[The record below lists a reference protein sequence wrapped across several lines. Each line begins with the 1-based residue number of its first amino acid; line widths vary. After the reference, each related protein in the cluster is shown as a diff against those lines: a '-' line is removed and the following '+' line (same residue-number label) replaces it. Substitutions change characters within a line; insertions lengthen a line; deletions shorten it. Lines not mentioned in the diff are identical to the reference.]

1 MANEVIAAPRLRTA
15 PRSCKVGHPPF
26 ASWSDGARPV
36 YLGTSSHPF
45 PSARRSGRSPG
56 TGRGLTTVTVIIAVA
71 GAAVAAL
78 FEITL
83 WPYVNVARGHP
94 HLVFDVALI
103 LATVGSA
110 EAALAWGFAG
120 GLVLDVL
127 APRPLGATVLVLL
140 LVVGGAVVASRA
152 VAPLRLRLAV
162 PVIAAIPLSILY
174 SLGVAVV
181 VAAVGGGAVPTDA
194 ISALAPG
201 AVFDAVVVGAFVPF
215 ALLARAH
222 QPDQE
227 RVGW

>member
-1 MANEVIAAPRLRTA
+1 
-15 PRSCKVGHPPF
+15 
-26 ASWSDGARPV
+26 
-36 YLGTSSHPF
+36 
-45 PSARRSGRSPG
+45 
-56 TGRGLTTVTVIIAVA
+56 VTVIIAVA

-83 WPYVNVARGHP
+83 WPYLNVARSHP

-103 LATVGSA
+103 LATVASA

-140 LVVGGAVVASRA
+140 VVVGAAVLASRA
-152 VAPLRLRLAV
+152 VPPPRLRVAV
-162 PVIAAIPLSILY
+162 PVLAAIPLSIVY
-174 SLGVAVV
+174 SLGIAAI
-181 VAAVGGGAVPTDA
+181 VAAVGGGAVPADA
-194 ISALAPG
+194 IAALVPG
-201 AVFDAVVVGAFVPF
+201 AVFDAVVIAALVPF
-215 ALLARAH
+215 ALLAHAG

>member
-1 MANEVIAAPRLRTA
+1 
-15 PRSCKVGHPPF
+15 
-26 ASWSDGARPV
+26 
-36 YLGTSSHPF
+36 
-45 PSARRSGRSPG
+45 
-56 TGRGLTTVTVIIAVA
+56 VTVIIAVA

-83 WPYVNVARGHP
+83 WPYVNVARAHP

-103 LATVGSA
+103 LATVASA

-140 LVVGGAVVASRA
+140 LVVGAAVIASRT

-162 PVIAAIPLSILY
+162 PVVAAIPLSILY
-174 SLGVAVV
+174 SLGVAIV
-181 VAAVGGGAVPTDA
+181 VAAVGGGAVPTGA
-194 ISALAPG
+194 ISALVPG
-201 AVFDAVVVGAFVPF
+201 ALFDAILVAAFVPF
-215 ALLARAH
+215 ALLARAR